1 MGETYINPHEV
12 HNHGDS
18 GSTLATSSTIA
29 TLDGSVDEPPIRSAG
44 SPHHLTE
51 KSGGETRY
59 IQKTPTIEVVIDKA
73 DIATCAHILTGF
85 EVARRLETDAEYVY
99 APKDQWLS
107 TNDYIEEVF
116 MRMSAS
122 RAEKSLA
129 ATNLKAQE
137 V

>member
-1 MGETYINPHEV
+1 MGETYINHHEV

-18 GSTLATSSTIA
+18 GSTPATSSTIA

-59 IQKTPTIEVVIDKA
+59 IQKTPTIEVVIDQA
-73 DIATCAHILTGF
+73 DIAICAHILSGN
-85 EVARRLETDAEYVY
+85 EVARRLKTDAEYV
-99 APKDQWLS
+99 DQFKHKPVS
-107 TNDYIEEVF
+107 TNDCTEEVSP
-116 MRMSAS
+116 RMSALCVG
-122 RAEKSLA
+122 RSLV